1 MMSPAVGIAEVL
13 NLFRAVATEDEL
25 ALVLAETSRRL
36 GFRHFAMVQHV
47 DFGQATTHG
56 FRLHNYPDSW
66 VNWFDEN
73 GLGVTDPVHRASHT
87 TLTGFRWSDIP
98 AMIPLSQRDRDVLA
112 QASGYGLSVGY
123 TVPAHVPGE
132 TLGSCSF
139 AAASNESLGDDVMPN
154 AHLIGLFAF
163 EAGRRVTGQR
173 SCAASLKLTTRQLEC
188 IMYVGRGK
196 TDAEIAQILGVSPA
210 TVVEHLRH
218 ARERYN
224 AASRAVLPVRAL
236 YDGAL
241 SFADVLVH

>member
-1 MMSPAVGIAEVL
+1 MSTTIAL
-13 NLFRAVATEDEL
+13 ASILKLFQSASSATELEL
-25 ALVLAETSRRL
+25 ALGDASERL

-47 DFGQATTHG
+47 DFGQATSAG

-66 VNWFDEN
+66 VRWFDDH

-87 TLTGFRWSDIP
+87 TLTGFRWSAIP
-98 AMIPLSQRDRDVLA
+98 TMIPLSVRDRHVLHE
-112 QASGYGLSVGY
+112 ASAHGLNSGY

-132 TLGSCSF
+132 TLGSCTF
-139 AAASNESLGDDVMPN
+139 AAAANDSIEEDLLPVAQLVGQ
-154 AHLIGLFAF
+154 FAF
-163 EAGRRVTGQR
+163 EAGRRVIGQR
-173 SCAASLKLTTRQLEC
+173 ACAQSLKLTPRQLEC

-196 TDAEIAQILGVSPA
+196 TDAEIGQILGLSA
-210 TVVEHLRH
+210 GTVVEHLRN

-241 SFADVLVH
+241 SFADVLGR